1 MRNHPVLTLCTY
13 QIPAAGINAMWGYNH
28 SLILPG
34 NSTYATKNWEE
45 QDFLEAQPGVSRLSE
60 TTVDMPPLDQFYVTE
75 AAVPEHRTRT
85 YSIAPD
91 ADGNGVDCLTYSG
104 MGWGSIHVKIAP
116 GIFKTSDRQIQIAL
130 YSYPRVT
137 MTADVATT

>member
-60 TTVDMPPLDQFYVTE
+60 TIVDMPPLDQFYVTE
-75 AAVPEHRTRT
+75 NAVPAGRTRT
-85 YSIAPD
+85 YQIAPD
-91 ADGNGVDCLTYSG
+91 AMGRGVDCMTYSG
-104 MGWGSIHVKIAP
+104 MGWGSVHVQAGP
-116 GIFKTSDRQIQIAL
+116 GIFKTAERQTQIAL
-130 YSYPRVT
+130 YGYPNVT
-137 MTADVATT
+137 MIADVPTT